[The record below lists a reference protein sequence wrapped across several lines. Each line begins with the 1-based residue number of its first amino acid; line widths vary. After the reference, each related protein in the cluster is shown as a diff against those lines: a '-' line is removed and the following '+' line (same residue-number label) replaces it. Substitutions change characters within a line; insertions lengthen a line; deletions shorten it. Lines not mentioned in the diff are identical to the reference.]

1 MREDVNSLLCA
12 RLVFFN
18 LRECSDLLL
27 DATLFSGR
35 PMSGST
41 FTIYEA
47 GKIRETLSRTCCQ
60 NRQETGCPSRTSVE
74 SVFQNM
80 CVKRGCLKTPSPLT
94 CETFNPRYYTSL
106 LVIVADWHASTMSI
120 DSVITSKSSEARKF
134 CICKPLSHL
143 SNPSNIYLSSPMKSG
158 SAFLLTFA
166 SPTEPSAK
174 NNNLRDF
181 L

>member
-1 MREDVNSLLCA
+1 MQHPILRNGPALAKHIFSELISSLEFVSFMREDVNSLLCA
-12 RLVFFN
+12 RLIFFN

-60 NRQETGCPSRTSVE
+60 NRQETGCPSRTPVE

-106 LVIVADWHASTMSI
+106 LVIVAD
-120 DSVITSKSSEARKF
+120 
-134 CICKPLSHL
+134 
-143 SNPSNIYLSSPMKSG
+143 
-158 SAFLLTFA
+158 
-166 SPTEPSAK
+166 
-174 NNNLRDF
+174 
-181 L
+181 